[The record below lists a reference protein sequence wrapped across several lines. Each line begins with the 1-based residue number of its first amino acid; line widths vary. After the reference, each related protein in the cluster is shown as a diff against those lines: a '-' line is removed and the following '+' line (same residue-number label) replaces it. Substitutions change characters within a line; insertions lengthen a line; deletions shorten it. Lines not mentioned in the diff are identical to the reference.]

1 MAQPRERP
9 QFDIDISELERRLE
23 EAEET
28 LRAIR
33 QGEVDALVI
42 DDPKGEVI
50 YTLASADYPYRLM
63 IDEMNE
69 GAVSVSPDSLILYSN
84 RNFGSILGLTETNT
98 SGVPFGDFVVPHMR
112 EQFLE
117 DLEKARQQSIKREYV
132 LTSKNGS
139 EVPVLISFAKLQP
152 QTNSISIVVT
162 DLTAQK
168 ALEEKLRQAKNGLEE
183 QVAERTKELRD
194 SEARLFGILE
204 HSAADL
210 KAMRRLN
217 EVGTRC
223 AKDGHDVPA
232 CLKEILNVAL
242 EISGAEKGVIQ
253 LLDVESGALTIE
265 TQTGFDEPFLTFFAN
280 VEDGETIWRTA
291 MNSHQRVIVEDVRE
305 SELFAAKQWLEKL
318 SDAGVRAVQS
328 LPLMSSS
335 GKMLGIMSTHFSEP
349 HRPSEQELRLMDLL
363 ARQTA
368 DYLERKRVEGERE
381 ELLLREHGLRETAEE
396 ANRLK
401 DEFLAIMSHELRNPL
416 NVILGYAELL
426 LRMDEIKGAP
436 HLKRMADAVKRN
448 AVAQSKLIRDL
459 LDLSRLRSGKLEL
472 NRETVSPVTSIE
484 NAIETVRLDAQ
495 AKEISIDVVS
505 PDDILFVQA
514 DPVRL
519 EQIIWNLLNNSVKFT
534 PQGGRITVRLEEDH
548 HEIVLTVSDTG
559 LGIDSSFL
567 PHIFEIF
574 RQADA
579 GTNRSQAGMG
589 IGLAVV
595 QQLVELHGGSV
606 SASSGGV
613 GKGATFKIRLP
624 RSVETKTS
632 SAPDLELG
640 LGTLQGLVV
649 LVVDDSEDTTEMVQ
663 HLLEIGGASVDV
675 ATSGADALRLAQ
687 EKQFDVVLSDI
698 SMPEMDGF
706 QFLSKF
712 RELPGKDDVPAVALT
727 GFGRPEDV
735 QRAVEE
741 GFYAHLTKPFD
752 IHTLATLLQ
761 TLPRK
766 EKLATPQ

>member
-98 SGVPFGDFVVPHMR
+98 SGVPFGDFVVPHLR

-117 DLEKARQQSIKREYV
+117 DLEKACQQSIKREYV

-472 NRETVSPVTSIE
+472 NRETVSPVNSIE

-505 PDDILFVQA
+505 PNDILFVQA

-548 HEIVLTVSDTG
+548 DEIVLTVSDTG